1 MKLSFLNGESHVRV
15 LFPMTLSSK
24 QALPIL
30 LLSVALSS
38 GVVLPMRSQQT
49 RAIAREAV
57 SQEAIAQ
64 IIGIRFQPTDAGLNL
79 ILETANGENIQA
91 FSSVDGNTLILDLVG
106 ARLDIGADRYS
117 ADNPTEEVSSLIIET
132 LDDQSIRITIAGIET
147 LPEANLSATG
157 EEFIVSIPSPSAI
170 TRDPQPEAPLEASTN
185 IAEIVNIRL
194 QPISSGVELIL
205 ETTNGDLIQPFSSVD
220 GETLILDLVNARLAL
235 PEGDRYSVENPI
247 EEVSSLIVEPLEDG
261 NIRITLVGIETL
273 PEVNLS
279 VTGEEF
285 IVEIPSAAAI
295 ARSQDSPTSDSGVL
309 RIGVTGQEEGY
320 AVPDASTAT
329 RTDAPLRDIPQSI
342 QVIPRQILEDRQVLG
357 IEEALENV
365 GGVLF
370 LGNNDGRGL
379 DFSIRGFGSFAG
391 GGSPV
396 LRDGFRLFGSDFA
409 KPEVANLERIEVL
422 KGPASVLY
430 GEVDPGG
437 LINLVSKQP
446 LPDPYYNFQL
456 QGGTRNFFN
465 PSIDFSGPLTE
476 DGSVLYRLNT
486 LYRRE
491 DSFRNF
497 NSSFDRFFIGP
508 TIAWFPNERTDITF
522 SLEYISDNNPADFGT
537 VAFGEGIADILPER
551 TLGNPEDRID
561 QRYLNVGYNFEH
573 RFSDNWK
580 LRNQFRHISDRFDYS
595 VLALPIS
602 LNEST
607 GILTRLF
614 STQSNDIDVNTMY
627 TNIQGEFN
635 TGSIRHNLSFGVD
648 LSRADNVLTSRFAI
662 DPSFFT
668 FLDIFNPDY
677 SADTIPN
684 AEDIPISAGSTSTV
698 TNRVGIYLQDRIELL
713 DNLILLVGARYDTV
727 EQDTTNLVTDIT
739 TRQYDDAVTPRVG
752 LVYQPIEE
760 ISLYGNYA
768 QSFNPNT
775 ATDANGNSLEPE
787 TGDGFEVGIKA
798 ELIDDRL
805 FATLAYFDITK
816 QNVATADP
824 DIPFAS
830 VATGEQRSRGFD
842 FDLSGEILPGWNIIA
857 SYAYID
863 AEVTRDNTIPVGN
876 KLVGVAEHSASLW
889 TTYEIQSGDLEGLG
903 FGLGFTY
910 VGERQGDN
918 NNTFQADSYFLANAA
933 IFYSRDNWQ
942 IRLNADNLFDIDYIE
957 AVSLSR
963 VRGIYPGTPLTVR
976 ASVSFTF

>member
-1 MKLSFLNGESHVRV
+1 
-15 LFPMTLSSK
+15 MTLSSK
-24 QALPIL
+24 QALPVL

-38 GVVLPMRSQQT
+38 GVILPMRSQQ
-49 RAIAREAV
+49 RAIA
-57 SQEAIAQ
+57 QETIAQGAIAQ
-64 IIGIRFQPTDAGLNL
+64 VLDIRFQSTDTGVDL
-79 ILETANGENIQA
+79 ILETVNGENIEV

-117 ADNPTEEVSSLIIET
+117 ADNPTEAVSSLIVEP
-132 LDDQSIRITIAGIET
+132 LDDRSIRITIAGIGT
-147 LPEANLSATG
+147 LPEANLSATS
-157 EEFIVSIPSPSAI
+157 EEFFVSIPTPTAI
-170 TRDPQPEAPLEASTN
+170 APEPQPEEPLAAATD
-185 IAEIVNIRL
+185 IAEIANIRL

-205 ETTNGDLIQPFSSVD
+205 ETTNGDLIQPFSSVN
-220 GETLILDLVNARLAL
+220 GETLILDLINARLAL
-235 PEGDRYSVENPI
+235 PDGDRYSVENPI
-247 EEVSSLIVEPLEDG
+247 EEVSSLTVEPLEDG
-261 NIRITLVGIETL
+261 SIRITLVGIETL
-273 PEVNLS
+273 PEANLS

-285 IVEIPSAAAI
+285 VVAIPSAAAI
-295 ARSQDSPTSDSGVL
+295 AQSQDPPTTGAGVL

-320 AVPDASTAT
+320 AVPNASTAT
-329 RTDAPLRDIPQSI
+329 RTDADVRDIPQSI
-342 QVIPRQILEDRQVLG
+342 QVIPRQILEDRQIVS
-357 IEEALENV
+357 IEDALENV
-365 GGVLF
+365 GGVSF
-370 LGNNDGRGL
+370 LGTTDGRGL
-379 DFSIRGFGSFAG
+379 DFSIRGFGSFASG
-391 GGSPV
+391 DSPV
-396 LRDGFRLFGSDFA
+396 LRDGFRLFSSGSVR
-409 KPEVANLERIEVL
+409 PEVANLQQIEVL

-456 QGGTRNFFN
+456 QGGTRDYFS

-476 DGSVLYRLNT
+476 DGTVLYRLNT

-497 NSSFDRFFIGP
+497 NSSYDRFFIGP
-508 TIAWFPNERTDITF
+508 TLAWFPNDRTDITF
-522 SLEYISDNNPADFGT
+522 SLEYISDNNPADLGT
-537 VAFGEGIADILPER
+537 LAFGEGIADIPPER
-551 TLGNPEDRID
+551 TLSNPADTID
-561 QRYLNVGYNFEH
+561 AKYLNVGYNFEH

-580 LRNQFRHISDRFDYS
+580 LRNQFRHISDSFSYS
-595 VLALPIS
+595 VLALPIA

-614 STQSNDIDVNTMY
+614 STQSNDLDINTMY
-627 TNIQGEFN
+627 TNIQGQFN
-635 TGSIRHNLSFGVD
+635 TGSVKHNLVFGVD
-648 LSRADNVLTSRFAI
+648 LSRTDNVLTSRFVI
-662 DPSFFT
+662 NPSFFS

-684 AEDIPISAGSTSTV
+684 PEDIPIAASSTSTV
-698 TNRVGIYLQDRIELL
+698 TNRVGIYLQDQIELL

-727 EQDTTNLVTDIT
+727 ERDTTSLVTNIT
-739 TRQYDDAVTPRVG
+739 TRQYDDAITPRVG
-752 LVYQPIEE
+752 FVYQPIEE
-760 ISLYGNYA
+760 ISLYANYA

-775 ATDANGNSLEPE
+775 VNDANGNPLEPE
-787 TGDGFEVGIKA
+787 TGEGFEVGVKA

-816 QNVATADP
+816 QNVATSDP
-824 DIPFAS
+824 DVPFAS

-863 AEVTRDNTIPVGN
+863 AEVTQDNTTPVGN
-876 KLVGVAEHSASLW
+876 RLVGIAEHSASLW
-889 TTYEIQSGDLEGLG
+889 TTYQIQSGDLEGLG
-903 FGLGFTY
+903 FGLGLTY
-910 VGERQGDN
+910 VGERQGDLSN
-918 NNTFQADSYFLANAA
+918 SFQVDSYFLTNAA

-957 AVSLSR
+957 AASLNR
-963 VRGIYPGTPLTVR
+963 VRGIYPGAPLTVR